1 MQMKQ
6 EFLKQGINQARSG
19 NYEAAIALFDRAI
32 ASNSNISQAY
42 YHRGLAYYDLGNI
55 QQAIA
60 DYNQSLDCNSQQVEV
75 YFSRATAFLA
85 LDNIQNSI
93 IDLQV
98 IFSLDSDYDKAY
110 KLRANICIRLKEYD
124 QAINYLKQA
133 GKIYLAR
140 QDKESCRF
148 CIARIRQI
156 EEQKI
161 AAQGGITNQAFI
173 QQIQQ
178 KISQG
183 NLGEAFRD
191 CNWLIKLD
199 NYNAEAYQYRG
210 NISVELRE
218 YDQAQQD
225 LRKSAKCFR
234 SQGNTAESERLE
246 RRCLELQ
253 LDKVYQKTTAKKTNI
268 PQLIRTSYPQN
279 SLQNQLYILVGNW
292 NIAQSLVERLMQ
304 RYPGKADSWYW
315 EKAIYDIKR
324 DRL

>member
-1 MQMKQ
+1 MKQ

-19 NYEAAIALFDRAI
+19 NYEAAIALFDRAV
-32 ASNSNISQAY
+32 ASNSCVFQAY

-55 QQAIA
+55 KQAIA
-60 DYNQSLDCNSQQVEV
+60 DYNQSLNCNSQQVEV

-93 IDLQV
+93 IDLQI
-98 IFSLDSDYDKAY
+98 IFSLDSDYDRAY
-110 KLRANICIRLKEYD
+110 KLRANICIRLKEYN
-124 QAINYLKQA
+124 QAIDYLKQA

-161 AAQGGITNQAFI
+161 EAQGGVTNQAFI

-199 NYNAEAYQYRG
+199 TYNAEAYQHRG
-210 NISVELRE
+210 NISVKLGE

-225 LRKSAKCFR
+225 LHKSAECFR
-234 SQGNTAESERLE
+234 SQGNIAESEKLA

-253 LDKVYQKTTAKKTNI
+253 LDRAYEKTAAKKTNI
-268 PQLIRTSYPQN
+268 SKLIRTNRPQN
-279 SLQNQLYILVGNW
+279 SLQNQLYVLVGNW

-304 RYPGKADSWYW
+304 SYPGEADNWYW

-324 DRL
+324 DHL

>member
-1 MQMKQ
+1 MEP
-6 EFLKQGINQARSG
+6 EFLRQGIQLTRNGDHQ
-19 NYEAAIALFDRAI
+19 AAIAFFDRAI
-32 ASNSNISQAY
+32 ASGNSASLAY
-42 YHRGLAYYDLGNI
+42 YYRGLACYESGDI
-55 QQAIA
+55 DRAIA
-60 DYNQSLDCNSQQVEV
+60 DYNRSLDLDPNLIEA
-75 YFSRATAFLA
+75 YFSRARAFLA
-85 LDNIQNSI
+85 LDNIQSSI

-98 IFSLDSDYDKAY
+98 ILSLDPSYDKAY
-110 KLRANICIRLKEYD
+110 KLRANICLRTQEYD
-124 QAINYLKQA
+124 LAIDYLKQA

-156 EEQKI
+156 EQQKI
-161 AAQGGITNQAFI
+161 EAKGGVTNAMFL

-199 NYNAEAYQYRG
+199 PYDALAYQYRG
-210 NISVELRE
+210 TISVELKE
-218 YDQAQQD
+218 YEEAKQD
-225 LRKSAKCFR
+225 LAKAARCFR
-234 SQGNTAESERLE
+234 SQGNVAESEKLE
-246 RRCLELQ
+246 RRCLELKLTRSYEQ
-253 LDKVYQKTTAKKTNI
+253 SVSTHANI
-268 PQLIRTSYPQN
+268 PQLVRTSHPQN
-279 SLQNQLYILVGNW
+279 ALQNQLYVLVGNW

-304 RYPGKADSWYW
+304 RYPGKTDVWYW